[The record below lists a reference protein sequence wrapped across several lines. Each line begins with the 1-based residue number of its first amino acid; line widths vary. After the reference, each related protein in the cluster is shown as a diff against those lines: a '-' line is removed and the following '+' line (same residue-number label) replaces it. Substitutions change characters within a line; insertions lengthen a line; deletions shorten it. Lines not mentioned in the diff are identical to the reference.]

1 MAESSDSAIADV
13 FFADLRTRR
22 PGENTI
28 SMIRNLFER
37 AGFPAVVVNSAP
49 TAIKLHFGEWGND
62 SYINPVFVRQ
72 VADKVKQA
80 GGRPFLT
87 DSNTLYRG
95 SRSNAVDHLIRPS
108 STVLISRW
116 PVPR

>member
-1 MAESSDSAIADV
+1 MAESSDNAIADV
-13 FFADLRTRR
+13 FFADIRTRP

-37 AGFPAVVVNSAP
+37 AGFPAVVVKSAP